1 MFAKRIHLWHVC
13 CTTNPLLRI
22 LCNYTFSKDS
32 AMLEGA
38 IHLTCLH
45 STERKARKV
54 RARNVK
60 LTYIKKLSGLY
71 VNGLFKLSTL
81 NEY

>member
-1 MFAKRIHLWHVC
+1 
-13 CTTNPLLRI
+13 
-22 LCNYTFSKDS
+22 
-32 AMLEGA
+32 MLEGA

-54 RARNVK
+54 TARNVK
-60 LTYIKKLSGLY
+60 LTYIKTLLWLY

>member
-1 MFAKRIHLWHVC
+1 
-13 CTTNPLLRI
+13 
-22 LCNYTFSKDS
+22 
-32 AMLEGA
+32 MLEGA